1 MTTIY
6 LIRHGEAEGN
16 LYRRIH
22 GQFDSNITPL
32 GKRQIAA
39 LSRRFAAIPVDACY
53 ASDLIRTQTTAQA
66 IYRPKVLPLQ
76 LEPRFREIN
85 LGVWED
91 LTFGELYTFQSEEMA
106 VFNNDPVH
114 WQVEGSENF
123 ETYSSRFVEALDEV
137 AECHSGQ
144 TVAIFTHGSVL
155 RGALM
160 RLFPGAPIAHS
171 DNTAVSCI
179 TWEHGRYE
187 IQFLNDNS
195 HLDENL
201 STLAKQRWWR
211 EGGHAKDV
219 NLWFRPGLT
228 AIDGLEPPAG
238 EIAYTAYSEHTPV
251 GLLVLSGSGEE
262 KTGVLQYMG
271 LSEPYRRM
279 GLSVQ
284 LFGQAI
290 YTFRALGM
298 ANMELSLQS
307 EDLAALARQMELT
320 CGEGDVCTVDLRY
333 GVSQVDLTK

>member
-66 IYRPKVLPLQ
+66 IYRPKGLPLQ

-228 AIDGLEPPAG
+228 TIDGLEPPAG
-238 EIAYTAYSEHTPV
+238 EIAYTAYS
-251 GLLVLSGSGEE
+251 
-262 KTGVLQYMG
+262 
-271 LSEPYRRM
+271 
-279 GLSVQ
+279 
-284 LFGQAI
+284 
-290 YTFRALGM
+290 
-298 ANMELSLQS
+298 
-307 EDLAALARQMELT
+307 
-320 CGEGDVCTVDLRY
+320 
-333 GVSQVDLTK
+333 